1 MSADER
7 QIPARDRGVRR
18 DRRPEPPP
26 PVRAASARRKRE
38 QLLGALSSPGALRRA
53 FLLREALAP
62 PVSLRGQ
69 KLDRLT

>member
-1 MSADER
+1 
-7 QIPARDRGVRR
+7 
-18 DRRPEPPP
+18 
-26 PVRAASARRKRE
+26 
-38 QLLGALSSPGALRRA
+38 LSTPGALRRA